1 MLCHLQPEITMLY
14 SLEHELMMDIIKYGQ
29 DVRVVEP
36 EDLKKMIQLKHQ
48 QAADL
53 YYEQSSLKL

>member
-1 MLCHLQPEITMLY
+1 M
-14 SLEHELMMDIIKYGQ
+14 KYGQ

-48 QAADL
+48 QAADI
-53 YYEQSSLKL
+53 YHEQSSLKL